1 MQILKSMH
9 SFQGMSFFSVE
20 IIYLDGKLIEEG
32 KEILGRGFSFNL
44 KLNTI
49 ALSEQHL
56 KRWY

>member
-1 MQILKSMH
+1 MH